1 MQCVSRR
8 VNKND
13 VHRVRAFFTGS

>member
-1 MQCVSRR
+1 VSVAWQGR

-13 VHRVRAFFTGS
+13 VHR